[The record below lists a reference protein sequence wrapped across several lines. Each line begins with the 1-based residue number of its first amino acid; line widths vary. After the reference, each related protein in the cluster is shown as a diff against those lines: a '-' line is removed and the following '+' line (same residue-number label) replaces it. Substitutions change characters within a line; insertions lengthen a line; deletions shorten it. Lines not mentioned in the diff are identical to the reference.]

1 MPVAK
6 VRIGILGAGS
16 MGLEHA
22 ISFGPIENV
31 EIAGVFSRTP
41 ERAAAAAKSCNA
53 RAVTDPRA
61 LIEDASIDAIDVCLP
76 SVNHAEFVTAAL
88 AAGKHVFCE
97 TPFALGVKDA
107 LAMIEAS
114 RKSGRILMV
123 GLLMR
128 CIANYEHI
136 HRAVESGEH
145 GRLLS
150 MMAYR
155 LGSYLRVG
163 GQDHK
168 DHYSDP
174 STELMTFDFDFANWL
189 MGTPLRVSATAV
201 RTAAGTPGEI
211 SAVVDFE
218 SGRTATILASGIL
231 PKSFPFSAGFR
242 VLFEKGAFDLRNVFK
257 DGPPESTFTFFP
269 DQGSQQAVSIA
280 GHNPYEEE
288 LRLFVDCVRGE
299 SDPSLLGAGHALN
312 ALALSLATQRSLE
325 EHQTIDVASM
335 RKSLGIQ
342 PN

>member
-1 MPVAK
+1 MSISK

-16 MGLEHA
+16 MGTEHA
-22 ISFGPIENV
+22 FSCGPIEGV
-31 EIAGVFSRTP
+31 EIAGVFSRTT
-41 ERAAAAAKSCNA
+41 ERAAVAAKTCNA

-61 LIEDASIDAIDVCLP
+61 LIEDPAIDAIDVCLP

-97 TPFALGVKDA
+97 TPFALRIEDA
-107 LAMIEAS
+107 VAMIEAARNS
-114 RKSGRILMV
+114 KRVLMV

-128 CIANYEHI
+128 CIAHYEHV
-136 HRAVESGEH
+136 HRAVNSGEH
-145 GRLLS
+145 GKLLS

-189 MGTPLRVSATAV
+189 MGTPVRVSATAV

-218 SGRTATILASGIL
+218 GGCTATVLASGIL
-231 PKSFPFSAGFR
+231 PRSFPFSAGFR
-242 VLFEKGAFDLRNVFK
+242 VLFEKGAFDLSNVFK
-257 DGPPESTFTFFP
+257 DGPPESKFTFFP
-269 DQGSQQAVSIA
+269 DEGIPQEVSIA
-280 GHNPYEEE
+280 GHNPYEAE
-288 LRLFVDCVRGE
+288 LRLFVDCIRGKG
-299 SDPSLLGAGHALN
+299 DPSLLGAEHALN

-325 EHQTIDVASM
+325 EHTAIDVASM
-335 RKSLGIQ
+335 RTSLGI
-342 PN
+342 

>member
-1 MPVAK
+1 MLTSK
-6 VRIGILGAGS
+6 VRVALLGGGS

-22 ISFGPIENV
+22 ESYGSIEDV

-41 ERAAAAAKSCNA
+41 ERAAVAAKTCDA

-61 LIEDASIDAIDVCLP
+61 LIEDPAIDAIDVCLP
-76 SVNHAEFVTAAL
+76 SVNHAEVVNAAL

-97 TPFALGVKDA
+97 TPFAVRVEDA
-107 LAMIEAS
+107 VEMIDAA
-114 RKSGRILMV
+114 RKSKRIMMV

-128 CIANYEHI
+128 CVAQYEHVR
-136 HRAVESGEH
+136 RAVESGEH
-145 GRLLS
+145 GDLLS

-189 MGTPLRVSATAV
+189 MGTPVRVSATAV

-211 SAVVDFE
+211 SAILDYE
-218 SGRTATILASGIL
+218 GGRAATVLASGIL

-242 VLFEKGAFDLRNVFK
+242 VLFQKGAFDLRNVFK
-257 DGPPESTFTFFP
+257 DGPPQSTFTFFP
-269 DQGSQQAVSIA
+269 DEGDQQAISIA

-288 LRLFVDCVRGE
+288 LRLFFDCVRGE
-299 SDPSLLGAGHALN
+299 GDPSLLGPEHALN

-325 EHQTIDVASM
+325 EQRTIDVASM
-335 RKSLGIQ
+335 RSSLGI
-342 PN
+342 